1 MTANRY
7 TLLFD
12 GNCRICSG
20 QAELVARYDSAG
32 RIQPLDM
39 NTPEARASF
48 PQVTPAAARRELHLV
63 APDGALYRGPEA
75 VRQTLLR
82 LPRLR
87 ALGRLM
93 GLPGAMAVARPL
105 YRLVARNRYLLG
117 GRAGACDGDS
127 CRL

>member
-1 MTANRY
+1 
-7 TLLFD
+7 
-12 GNCRICSG
+12 
-20 QAELVARYDSAG
+20 
-32 RIQPLDM
+32 
-39 NTPEARASF
+39 
-48 PQVTPAAARRELHLV
+48 
-63 APDGALYRGPEA
+63 